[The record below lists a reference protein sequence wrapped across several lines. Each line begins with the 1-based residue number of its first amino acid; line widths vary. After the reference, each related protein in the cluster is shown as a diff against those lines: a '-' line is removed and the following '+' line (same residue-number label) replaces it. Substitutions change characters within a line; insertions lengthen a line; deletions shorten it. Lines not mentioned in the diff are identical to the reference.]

1 PSMPN
6 TSHGLPYPNPT
17 DPVAQGAAAIQA
29 LASAA
34 DTRLMGYGTA
44 LPATPVD
51 GQEFILV
58 DSLTNPAYQW
68 RLRYNAGSSSS
79 FKWEFV
85 GGTPIYGIATTND
98 AAGAGWVQ
106 LFPAF
111 GLTRAGEYLCT
122 ATVNII
128 ATGPAATVATI
139 GVAAAT
145 AAQP

>member
-1 PSMPN
+1 
-6 TSHGLPYPNPT
+6 
-17 DPVAQGAAAIQA
+17 
-29 LASAA
+29 
-34 DTRLMGYGTA
+34 
-44 LPATPVD
+44 
-51 GQEFILV
+51 
-58 DSLTNPAYQW
+58 
-68 RLRYNAGSSSS
+68 
-79 FKWEFV
+79 
-85 GGTPIYGIATTND
+85 GIATTND

-145 AAQP
+145 AAQPTVTSAGYIPASTYGAVAPATAVLAVAAGDNLRVFVHGGVGSATFGTRTLTIVPRRVA